1 MNNASFI
8 VAEMACSHEGDLD
21 LAKKIIDK
29 AAEAKADV

>member
-1 MNNASFI
+1 MENSLI
-8 VAEMACSHEGDLD
+8 IAEMACSHEGNID